1 MANTVAR
8 RVILN
13 GSRNYVV
20 EFTVVGDGTG
30 EETLTRINET
40 SGDMGTDNKIMS
52 INYVLNGFNAK
63 LYFDASTDLFAW
75 GLDSDKQETVK
86 FNKVG
91 GLVNNAG
98 TGKTGDLLIT
108 TTGLGA
114 GDAGSIIVWFRKK
127 A

>member
-108 TTGLGA
+108 TTGLGI
-114 GDAGSIIVWFRKK
+114 GDSGSIIVWFRKK